1 MMIEEVKAHFSI
13 AELGRG
19 LFPNWE
25 PAKSCRSPFRDDRSP
40 SFSVYRDG
48 ALFMDFA
55 TGEHGDVIDFYA
67 LARGIST
74 AEALVE
80 LYDRLQAGTGYV
92 ARPLKAYFGDK
103 LDLDVRR
110 PTRDDPFALPY
121 FPSNAEKTRMR
132 LDCERLLKNPEA
144 ISAIAVARGWQE
156 EVLKELA
163 FEGALGLSAASCITF
178 NFLSGSKSRWLE
190 PNGKR
195 AFRWNFGRPWFWRGE
210 ALFSAPALWI
220 VEGETKAITALC
232 WGWEKTRKVLAIPSA
247 SFDPAPWAYLFR
259 DKEIVYVADPDRAGM
274 AAAGRI
280 KAALSAVANSLTVLS
295 PEDLRAPP
303 REP

>member
-1 MMIEEVKAHFSI
+1 MMIEEVKTHFSI
-13 AELGRG
+13 PELGKE
-19 LFPNWE
+19 LFPDWQ
-25 PAKSCRSPFRDDRSP
+25 PAKSCRSPFRDDRVP

-48 ALFMDFA
+48 TLFMDFA
-55 TGEHGDVIDFYA
+55 TGQRGDQIDFYA
-67 LARGIST
+67 LARGLST
-74 AEALVE
+74 AEALLE
-80 LYDRLQAGTGYV
+80 LWNRLQAGAGYV
-92 ARPLKAYFGDK
+92 ARPLKAHFHDK

-121 FPSNAEKTRMR
+121 TPSRAEHIRMK
-132 LDCERLLKNPEA
+132 DDSERLLKNPAA
-144 ISAIAVARGWQE
+144 ISAIAAARSWPE
-156 EVLKELA
+156 EILKELA

-195 AFRWNFGRPWFWRGE
+195 AFRWNFGKPWFWRGE
-210 ALFSAPALWI
+210 ALLGAPALWI

-232 WGWEKTRKVLAIPSA
+232 WGWEKTRRVVAIPSA

-259 DKEIVYVADPDRAGM
+259 DKEVFYLADSDRAGM

-280 KAALSAVANSLTVLS
+280 KAALGAVASSLSVLT
-295 PEDLRAPP
+295 PEDLRGP
-303 REP
+303 